1 MVGKRGLSWH
11 VSRVVLKQTE
21 EPMVVNYT
29 HMFDTCTQDWFA
41 VAFILENLL
50 LTLKMENVPLSKA
63 FIKSDEVGWLLP

>member
-11 VSRVVLKQTE
+11 VSRVILKQTE

-29 HMFDTCTQDWFA
+29 HMFDTCMQDWFA

-63 FIKSDEVGWLLP
+63 FIKSDEVDWLLL